1 MAAGGLK
8 DYDAVISITIYI
20 PINQIKKMQIV
31 QQELQKQQ
39 QL

>member
-8 DYDAVISITIYI
+8 DYDAVISNLLYI
-20 PINQIKKMQIV
+20 KQIKKILIV
-31 QQELQKQQ
+31 QQEHQILQ